1 MSKKRELLIVES
13 PTKARTIF
21 RLLGQQVKV
30 MSTTGHI
37 SDLPKSKLGVDIEHN
52 FEPDYIRIRGKGP
65 VIKELQKAARDA
77 STVYLGCDPDREGEA
92 IAFAVANE
100 IAGKEAEEPRD
111 TKKTKA
117 RKAEKP
123 GPAGKGP
130 VVKRVLF
137 YEITRSGLAKAFE
150 EAGKVDLNKVYSH
163 RGRRVLD
170 RLVGYLVSPLLWRIV
185 RRGTSA
191 GRVQTV
197 ALRVLVEREREIA
210 GFKPSEYWTVK
221 AVFATAAGKEF
232 EAVLARIKGKEAKVE
247 SKAAMEAVKAGCGQ
261 AAFAVSQVKARTK
274 HRKPLPPFTTATMQ
288 QDAAQ
293 KLGLPA
299 RRTMQLAQQLF
310 EGIEVKGEPVGLLT
324 YPRTDSVRV
333 AAEFTAHARDYIGQ
347 VFGARYLP
355 EQPRAYKERKSAQ
368 GAHEAIRPTGI
379 QRTPDVMKEYLNRDQ
394 FRLYDLVYR
403 RYLASQ
409 MADSAYAA
417 TEVTVAGGDYEFRA
431 DAVKCDFDGFERVYG
446 DREKERVL
454 PALAEGEPVKM
465 TAFNP
470 EQKFTQPPPRY
481 TEASLIKKLEYNG
494 IGRPSTYATIV
505 STLFD
510 RKYVERKEGK
520 LWPTEIGMVVNDLLI
535 PRFTNVFEIG
545 FTREL
550 EEELDMV
557 EEGKEQWQQVV
568 GRLYAPLKEDLDK
581 LEQEAPELKQGLQK
595 LLDEK
600 CPECGK
606 PLTERWGRF
615 GKFISCSGYPDCKY
629 IKKDKKEPPKLLEEK
644 CPQCGKPLVERTS
657 RFGKFIACSGYPD
670 CKYVKRDA
678 QPDVKPGDKCPQ
690 CGKPLVEKRGRF
702 GLFVACPGYPECKFM
717 VRGKRPEPK
726 LLEEKCP
733 KCGKPMV
740 ERTSRFGKF
749 IACSGYPKCKYVKKD
764 KDKAQRDKGTK
775 GPRGGIRVR
784 EELPE
789 PPPERD
795 FSLPD
800 EEEL

>member
-1 MSKKRELLIVES
+1 MSKKHELLIVES

-21 RLLGQQVKV
+21 RLLGQSVRV
-30 MSTTGHI
+30 MSSMGHI
-37 SDLPKSKLGVDIEHN
+37 SDLPKSKLGVDVEKN
-52 FEPDYIRIRGKGP
+52 FEPDYIRIRGKGL
-65 VIKELQKAARDA
+65 VIKELQKAARGA
-77 STVYLGCDPDREGEA
+77 STVYLGSDPDREGEA

-100 IAGKEAEEPRD
+100 IAGKNRNNHQGTKGTRRTKNEE
-111 TKKTKA
+111 TETA
-117 RKAEKP
+117 
-123 GPAGKGP
+123 GP

-137 YEITRSGLAKAFE
+137 YEITRSGLSRAFQ
-150 EAGKVDLNKVYSH
+150 EAGTVDMNKVSAH

-197 ALRVLVEREREIA
+197 ALRILVEREREIA
-210 GFKPSEYWTVK
+210 TFKPKEYWTIK
-221 AVFATAAGKEF
+221 AVFAKADGKTF
-232 EAVLARIKGKEAKVE
+232 ETVLARIRGNEAKVE
-247 SKAAMEAVKAGCGQ
+247 SQAAMEEVKAACQ
-261 AAFAVSQVKARTK
+261 RAAFAVSQVRERTK

-333 AAEFTAHARDYIGQ
+333 AAEVVEHTREFIAQTMGEK
-347 VFGARYLP
+347 YLP
-355 EQPRAYKERKSAQ
+355 DQPRTYKERKSAQ

-379 QRTPDVMKEYLNRDQ
+379 QRTPDSVKEYLNRDQ

-403 RYLASQ
+403 RFVASQ
-409 MADSAYAA
+409 MADSAYGA
-417 TEVTVAGGDYEFRA
+417 TEVVVAGGAYEFRA
-431 DAVKCDFDGFERVYG
+431 DAVKCEFDGFELMYG
-446 DREKERVL
+446 DREKERAL
-454 PALAEGEPVKM
+454 PALREGEPLKLA
-465 TAFNP
+465 AFNP

-535 PRFTNVFEIG
+535 PRFANVFEIG
-545 FTREL
+545 FTRGL

-557 EEGKEQWQQVV
+557 EEGKEEWQEVV
-568 GRLYAPLKEDLDK
+568 DRLYQPLKEDLDK
-581 LEQEAPELKQGLQK
+581 LEQDAPELKQGLQK

-606 PLTERWGRF
+606 QLTERWGRF
-615 GKFISCSGYPDCKY
+615 GKFVACSGYPDCKY
-629 IKKDKKEPPKLLEEK
+629 IKKDKKEPAKLLEEK
-644 CPQCGKPLVERTS
+644 CPQCGRPLVVRTS
-657 RFGKFIACSGYPD
+657 RFGPFTACSGYPD

-678 QPDVKPGDKCPQ
+678 QPDLKPGDQCPQ

-702 GLFVACPGYPECKFM
+702 GAFTACPGYPECKFM
-717 VRGKRPEPK
+717 VRAKKPAPK
-726 LLEEKCP
+726 LLGEKCP
-733 KCGKPMV
+733 QCGSQMV

-749 IACSGYPKCKYVKKD
+749 IACSGYPKCKYVKKEQ
-764 KDKAQRDKGTK
+764 KKGPRGLGSK
-775 GPRGGIRVR
+775 GPRGGARTR
-784 EELPE
+784 EEMPE
-789 PPPERD
+789 PPAEGDFTLPE
-795 FSLPD
+795 